1 MELCGEGRRRRYV
14 AFLQLPFPSPDV
26 LSAMSFLFF
35 STFSL
40 TPAFHLLRDL
50 AILIVFFTSF
60 FSRLCDVRLFFSLFF
75 LATFWLSP
83 SHHYDV
89 TCYFW
94 VCSVCVS
101 PPTSPYMSLTAVI
114 STPNNPFYCLHTY
127 LVPLCVSFLAFHV
140 CVFSLFP

>member
-1 MELCGEGRRRRYV
+1 MGRGGDGDMLH
-14 AFLQLPFPSPDV
+14 FSIFPSLLPMFLV
-26 LSAMSFLFF
+26 LCHF
-35 STFSL
+35 SSS
-40 TPAFHLLRDL
+40 PHLLLPQPSISFRDL
-50 AILIVFFTSF
+50 AILIVFFLRF
-60 FSRLCDVRLFFSLFF
+60 FLSLCDVRPFFFLFF
-75 LATFWLSP
+75 LATFCSLP
-83 SHHYDV
+83 PHHYDV